1 MLMSVTKCL
10 FIRLSEQ
17 EGKVKFLQ
25 DVYSVQVNTELT
37 TKYETSVMTVRNLFC
52 ISVVH
57 RLGTF

>member
-37 TKYETSVMTVRNLFC
+37 TKYETSEMSVRNLFC
-52 ISVVH
+52 LFV
-57 RLGTF
+57 FK